1 MSAWPFSHLPGLNTF
16 GDNKK
21 QQKSG
26 DLYGN
31 PDLPDGDEDD
41 PFLNDAAFE
50 DE

>member
-1 MSAWPFSHLPGLNTF
+1 LNTF
-16 GDNKK
+16 GGDKE
-21 QQKSG
+21 QQKTG

-31 PDLPDGDEDD
+31 PDLPDDEDD